1 MAKHN
6 LPTDHTR
13 PFEFT
18 RRKLLASGMAV
29 AASPVVLTDTT
40 AKAAGTRPTTK
51 PNTDVNAPQPPFAS
65 MRDYVEAL
73 DKHGLLQRFSGVDQ
87 DSYEATAIMYQLV
100 DSFGVH
106 GAPAVWFDN
115 ITANG
120 QSFNSPVVANLQ
132 GHWDAEAILWD
143 LPRDPHDPTTA
154 FRAAKNLHLEQ
165 LKKNAGDYALIEPH
179 EIAKQE
185 APCKTIRKT
194 GAAVDVTAF
203 PFFRGN
209 PGDGGPYINTA
220 SVFTKDPDMGVNL
233 GTYRCQVKGPR
244 KIMVNFEAGQTGI
257 KMVKAALERGEVS
270 IPVAL
275 VIGQDPITW
284 MVSSS
289 RIPNR
294 LGNRKPI
301 DELAVAGG
309 LRGKAID
316 VVRTESNEFLVPAQA
331 EIIIEGTVDII
342 NLEPEGP
349 YHEMYGYMGIPKD
362 KNYVMTVN
370 TMTHRNNPWVMNSFT
385 GVIAEY
391 ITAPQTASVLYTL
404 RKSHPEVVN
413 YHSPHDSQGLVY
425 ISIKKNKPGQAIE
438 VSKPTAMF
446 NPLARVVIVVDD
458 DIDIM
463 DSAAV
468 RFAVGSRWQ
477 PSLAT
482 RIFENRR
489 AFALDPAAPDRKS
502 TSKVIIDATRQWPE
516 EGGPP
521 FYQELN
527 RAVFERE
534 APEALQRVTTRWPEQ
549 LLRSKRF

>member
-1 MAKHN
+1 MAN
-6 LPTDHTR
+6 RNIPADHTH

-18 RRKLLASGMAV
+18 RRKLMASGMAMAATSV
-29 AASPVVLTDTT
+29 AG
-40 AKAAGTRPTTK
+40 AGTETQGAMKRSMTK
-51 PNTDVNAPQPPFAS
+51 PDTGINAPRPPFDS
-65 MRDYVEAL
+65 LRDYVEAL

-87 DSYEATAIMYQLV
+87 DGYEATAIMYQLV

-106 GAPAVWFDN
+106 GAPAVWFDD

-154 FRAAKNLHLEQ
+154 FRAAKKMHLEQ
-165 LKKNAGDYALIEPH
+165 LEKQAGSYALIEPH

-194 GAAVDVTAF
+194 GDAVDITAF

-275 VIGQDPITW
+275 VIGQDPMTW

-294 LGNRKPI
+294 LGNRNPI

-316 VVRTESNEFLVPAQA
+316 VVRTESGEFLVPAQA
-331 EIIIEGTVDII
+331 EIVIEGTVDII

-362 KNYVMTVN
+362 KNYVLTVD
-370 TMTHRNNPWVMNSFT
+370 TLTHRKNPWVMNSFT

-425 ISIKKNKPGQAIE
+425 ISIKKSKPGQAIE
-438 VSKPTAMF
+438 VAKPTAMF

-489 AFALDPAAPDRKS
+489 AFALDPAAPDRKT

-527 RAVFERE
+527 RTVFESE
-534 APEALQRVTTRWPEQ
+534 APEALQRVTARWPEQ
-549 LLRSKRF
+549 LLRPKRF